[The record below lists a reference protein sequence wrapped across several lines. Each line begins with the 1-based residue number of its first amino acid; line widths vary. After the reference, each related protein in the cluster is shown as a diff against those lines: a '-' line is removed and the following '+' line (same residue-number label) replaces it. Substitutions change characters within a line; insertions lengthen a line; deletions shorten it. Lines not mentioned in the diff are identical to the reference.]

1 MNKYRSA
8 IFTPTMIIQLRLMLD
23 IRDRQEKVLLENL
36 TTQKFSPEEVPIA
49 NCLLPLISSKD
60 KFYWIEVM

>member
-1 MNKYRSA
+1 
-8 IFTPTMIIQLRLMLD
+8 MIIQLRLMLD

-36 TTQKFSPEEVPIA
+36 TTKKFSPEEVPIA